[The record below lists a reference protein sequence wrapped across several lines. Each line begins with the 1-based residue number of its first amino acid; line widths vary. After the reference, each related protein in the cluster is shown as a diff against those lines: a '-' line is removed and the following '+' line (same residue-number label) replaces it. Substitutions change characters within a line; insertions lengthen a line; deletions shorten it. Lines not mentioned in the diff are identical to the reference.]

1 LREPEYD
8 EEYYERKQYME
19 EQYTERDILLATRRK
34 KLITIGGL
42 K

>member
-1 LREPEYD
+1 
-8 EEYYERKQYME
+8 ME

-42 K
+42 KWYVYV